1 MPLFG
6 RNKNNDKDNND
17 LAEGKPAEKPAE
29 PKKPELVLPH
39 APEPAEPRS
48 PESAPREPHEPRDG
62 EPAGGTY
69 EPADVNMQMPL
80 FPGHAPA
87 PKNEQK
93 PSPRVPDNFDFD
105 RYFLPERRIVLENVS
120 YETQRPAIAS
130 GQLRLNVKD
139 TIVAQLLGHTGV
151 KITYNRMLR
160 FEPDGPFTLSVSFS
174 VLLIFNPATLAEVE
188 WKNLDMAE
196 LFKRKC
202 PGLTQAMITKTALL
216 IAEITN
222 ANGTPILPVSPR

>member
-6 RNKNNDKDNND
+6 RNKNNDK
-17 LAEGKPAEKPAE
+17 EKD
-29 PKKPELVLPH
+29 KN
-39 APEPAEPRS
+39 EPAENRDAEKQEQNA
-48 PESAPREPHEPRDG
+48 PEEPQQPEIPDG
-62 EPAGGTY
+62 TFGHPI
-69 EPADVNMQMPL
+69 DVHPL
-80 FPGHAPA
+80 ISENSPA
-87 PKNEQK
+87 PTGEQK
-93 PSPRVPDNFDFD
+93 PSLRVPDNFDFN

-151 KITYNRMLR
+151 KVTYNRMLR
-160 FEPDGPFTLSVSFS
+160 FEPEGPFTLSVSFS
-174 VLLIFNPATLAEVE
+174 VLLIFNPTTLTEVD
-188 WKNLDMAE
+188 WKTLDMAE

-222 ANGTPILPVSPR
+222 ANGTPILPVGPR